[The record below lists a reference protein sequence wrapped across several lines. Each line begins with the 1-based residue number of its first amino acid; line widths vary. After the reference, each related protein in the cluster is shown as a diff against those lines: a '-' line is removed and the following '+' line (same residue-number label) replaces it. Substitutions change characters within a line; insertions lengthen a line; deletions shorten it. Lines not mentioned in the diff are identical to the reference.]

1 MSNAKHI
8 IYSGHLK
15 SKLSL
20 RSIPE
25 ELPRTIYEKTN
36 ERYYDKVTKH
46 NIALKEVRY
55 KHKLREMAI
64 SYDETEN
71 EIIIITIH
79 PIKSYQKINRIRI
92 GRWHRI

>member
-1 MSNAKHI
+1 MSNNKDI
-8 IYSGHLK
+8 VYSGHLTAK
-15 SKLSL
+15 MSL
-20 RSIPE
+20 RHIPE

-36 ERYYDKVTKH
+36 EKYYDKVTKH

-79 PIKSYQKINRIRI
+79 PIKSYQKINRIKT
-92 GRWHRI
+92 GRWHII